1 MTGGLGHEKVSELAV
16 RISMLLWK
24 KIFIKLRKIR
34 LERVNLKRCPT
45 FRNTTG
51 KHPKRKFFKSGHG
64 AYINKTVTRDYF
76 KGRGR
81 AEREVPIRSQGIHQ

>member
-1 MTGGLGHEKVSELAV
+1 MKRFQNWQSAYQCYNGK
-16 RISMLLWK
+16 IS
-24 KIFIKLRKIR
+24 IKPRRIR

-51 KHPKRKFFKSGHG
+51 KHPKRKFFKSEHG
-64 AYINKTVTRDYF
+64 AYINKTVTRDYV